1 MEIMQGAAASRALP
15 ELNHLLQHTL
25 RSLCTDSQ
33 WVYAVFW
40 RILPRNYPPPQ
51 WESESEAM
59 NRSKGNKRNW
69 IMLWEDGFCNFSACA
84 GAAAAGQE
92 VTAARTSADDAQP
105 TMNPDLFFKM
115 SHEVYNY
122 GEGEPLE
129 EDQSSSSFLSP
140 WAISSLD
147 PHPRPWEA
155 QFKAGIQTIA
165 VVAVE
170 EGVVQL
176 GSTEKIMKDLNFAAQ
191 LQRKFSYFRSI
202 PGVFVP
208 HFLFNASNNSSKND
222 RMSFGHEQHQG
233 SSLLSA
239 ESERGQWMIRGP
251 EHDHHQLLRGSSH
264 LTPRSIDQFLSS
276 RIGTSDGWG
285 QRCSASSSLTST
297 SRPLS
302 HLDQTGSC
310 IIGVK
315 CPSDAGEAQAADR
328 VRKYAAFD
336 MISPRCSFQDDIR
349 SSAPA
354 AAALNT
360 TRSDRADQLLIPSL
374 IGQQLVQ
381 PSMSSLQALLSKL
394 PSVTPTSEPDQNG
407 SCSSDH
413 QASQLQ
419 LISDHHHCITSSA
432 SNGLTTIMKQQ
443 PHGMIDA
450 SSANNTPNASS
461 STATPAADQADDAA
475 ASESNLTNPILI
487 QNFHTLVPDF
497 AHLPDSN
504 SLDNNESY
512 NSIFLNEIY

>member
-1 MEIMQGAAASRALP
+1 
-15 ELNHLLQHTL
+15 
-25 RSLCTDSQ
+25 
-33 WVYAVFW
+33 
-40 RILPRNYPPPQ
+40 
-51 WESESEAM
+51 
-59 NRSKGNKRNW
+59 
-69 IMLWEDGFCNFSACA
+69 
-84 GAAAAGQE
+84 
-92 VTAARTSADDAQP
+92 
-105 TMNPDLFFKM
+105 
-115 SHEVYNY
+115 
-122 GEGEPLE
+122 
-129 EDQSSSSFLSP
+129 
-140 WAISSLD
+140 
-147 PHPRPWEA
+147 
-155 QFKAGIQTIA
+155 
-165 VVAVE
+165 
-170 EGVVQL
+170 
-176 GSTEKIMKDLNFAAQ
+176 MKDLNLAAQ
-191 LQRKFSYFRSI
+191 LQRKFSYFQSI

-208 HFLFNASNNSSKND
+208 HFFFNARNNSSKND

-233 SSLLSA
+233 SSPLSA
-239 ESERGQWMIRGP
+239 GSERGQWMIREP

-276 RIGTSDGWG
+276 RIGTSDRWG
-285 QRCSASSSLTST
+285 PRCSASSSLTST

-315 CPSDAGEAQAADR
+315 RPSDAGEAQAADR
-328 VRKYAAFD
+328 VRNYAAFD

-354 AAALNT
+354 ADAAFNT
-360 TRSDRADQLLIPSL
+360 TRSGGADQLLIPGL

-407 SCSSDH
+407 SCSSDP

-461 STATPAADQADDAA
+461 STATPAAEADDAA
-475 ASESNLTNPILI
+475 ASESNLINSILT
-487 QNFHTLVPDF
+487 QNFHTVVPDF

-512 NSIFLNEIY
+512 NSIFLNEIYWLWTSYFAADYIISTPMNLSYR